1 MVSNRGYRLGYAVA
15 VLVGLKE
22 DEAVLW
28 RVYSNVAKTE
38 KTLKLTGFR
47 SDAKAVY
54 NFHESIVN
62 ALRPVLKEG
71 VKTVILATPPRT
83 GYSANFLRHIK
94 DHHAWLTTGPG
105 KATFAELQGAAN
117 TPHEVAE
124 LTRKPDFKGRI
135 GDATSSETENLLEL
149 LEKRLN
155 VASHEPL
162 VAYSLEESEEKI
174 LGAWQPGKSKPEYL
188 LLVNT
193 ALSPSRQRNRIQRLM
208 QVAANRGVKVRV
220 VDSETTAGK
229 RLMQL
234 GGIVC
239 ILAPDLS
246 G

>member
-1 MVSNRGYRLGYAVA
+1 
-15 VLVGLKE
+15 
-22 DEAVLW
+22 
-28 RVYSNVAKTE
+28 VYSNVAKPE
-38 KTLKLTGFR
+38 KALKLTGFR

-54 NFHESIVN
+54 NFHEAIVN

-71 VKTVILATPPRT
+71 VKTIILASPTRT
-83 GYSANFLRHIK
+83 SYSVDFLRHLK
-94 DHHAWLTTGPG
+94 DHHAWLTQGPS
-105 KATFAELQGAAN
+105 KATFVQLQGAAN

-155 VASHEPL
+155 AVGQEPL

-174 LGAWQPGKSKPEYL
+174 LGAWQPGKPKPEYL
-188 LLVNT
+188 MLVDTALLV
-193 ALSPSRQRNRIQRLM
+193 SRQRNRLQRLM
-208 QVAANRGVKVRV
+208 QVATNRGVKARV

-239 ILAPDLS
+239 ILAPER
-246 G
+246 GG

>member
-1 MVSNRGYRLGYAVA
+1 M
-15 VLVGLKE
+15 
-22 DEAVLW
+22 
-28 RVYSNVAKTE
+28 YSNVAKPE

-54 NFHESIVN
+54 NFHEAIVN

-71 VKTVILATPPRT
+71 VKTIILASPTRT
-83 GYSANFLRHIK
+83 SYSVDFLRHLK
-94 DHHAWLTTGPG
+94 DHHAWLTQGPS
-105 KATFAELQGAAN
+105 KATFVELQGAAN

-155 VASHEPL
+155 ATSQEPL

-174 LGAWQPGKSKPEYL
+174 LGVWQPGKPKPEYL
-188 LLVNT
+188 LFVDT
-193 ALSPSRQRNRIQRLM
+193 ALSRSRQRNRLQRLM
-208 QVAANRGVKVRV
+208 QVAANRGVKARV
-220 VDSETTAGK
+220 VDSETTTGK

-239 ILAPDLS
+239 ILTPDRN

>member
-1 MVSNRGYRLGYAVA
+1 
-15 VLVGLKE
+15 
-22 DEAVLW
+22 
-28 RVYSNVAKTE
+28 VYSNVAKPE

-54 NFHESIVN
+54 NFHEAIVN

-71 VKTVILATPPRT
+71 VKTIILASPTRT
-83 GYSANFLRHIK
+83 SYSVDFLRHLK
-94 DHHAWLTTGPG
+94 DHHAWLTQGPS
-105 KATFAELQGAAN
+105 KATFVELQGAAN

-155 VASHEPL
+155 AVGQEPL

-174 LGAWQPGKSKPEYL
+174 LGAWQPGKPKPEYL
-188 LLVNT
+188 LFVDT
-193 ALSPSRQRNRIQRLM
+193 ALSRSRQRNRLQRLM
-208 QVAANRGVKVRV
+208 QVAANRGVKARV
-220 VDSETTAGK
+220 VDSETTTGK

-239 ILAPDLS
+239 ILTPDRN